1 MSWKTLKEFF
11 EAFICETVLITN
23 KQFSFLPAFDMTDAL
38 FILKPMQKKLP
49 CEKKKM
55 LISKAVNIK
64 NVDIGRNADIERND
78 DIEEWILQFVQAIY
92 MNDWN

>member
-92 MNDWN
+92 MSDWN

>member
-23 KQFSFLPAFDMTDAL
+23 KQFSFLQAFDMTAAP
-38 FILKPMQKKLP
+38 FILQPMQKKLP
-49 CEKKKM
+49 CQKKKM

-92 MNDWN
+92 MSDWN

>member
-1 MSWKTLKEFF
+1 
-11 EAFICETVLITN
+11 
-23 KQFSFLPAFDMTDAL
+23 
-38 FILKPMQKKLP
+38 
-49 CEKKKM
+49 M